1 MKRLLYEH
9 KIMGTNPIWIS
20 ASFVAVLALLS
31 FFGGD
36 LLDLSCIGFEV
47 VIPFFAA
54 IAVGE
59 WGKTRADANFDIIA
73 SQGESLFTW
82 VSARFAAVFSTI
94 SIFAFAGMV
103 IVSFARNEIPLGE
116 MVLIYLAPAFFL
128 STISV
133 LCGLCFSQEHIA
145 TLISGIIWLLA
156 MLTRSLLRFPGVEY
170 IYPFIRYA
178 GDQNGIWLTNKAALL
193 ALSLVLWAVIWLLCK
208 KR

>member
-20 ASFVAVLALLS
+20 ASFVAVLAFLA
-31 FFGGD
+31 FFGGE
-36 LLDLSCIGFEV
+36 LLNLSCIGFEV

-59 WGKTRADANFDIIA
+59 WGKTKADASFDIIA
-73 SQGESLFTW
+73 SQSKSLFTW

-94 SIFAFAGMV
+94 SIFAFAGMAV
-103 IVSFARNEIPLGE
+103 VSFARNEMPLGE
-116 MVLIYLAPAFFL
+116 MFLIYLAPAFFL
-128 STISV
+128 STLCL
-133 LCGLCFSQEHIA
+133 LCGLCSSQEHIA

-170 IYPFIRYA
+170 VYPFIRYT
-178 GDQNGIWLTNKAALL
+178 GDQNGIWLINKAVLL
-193 ALSLVLWAVIWLLCK
+193 ALSLVLWVIIWLLCK